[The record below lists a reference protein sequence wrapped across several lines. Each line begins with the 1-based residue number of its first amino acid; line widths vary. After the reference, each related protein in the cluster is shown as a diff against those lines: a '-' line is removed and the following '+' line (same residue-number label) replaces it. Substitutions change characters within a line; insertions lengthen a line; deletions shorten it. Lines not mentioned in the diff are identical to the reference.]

1 MKIQKI
7 TIHNFRSII
16 HQVIDCKDFTLFVG
30 ENNSGKTNII
40 TALRAFYENEGYKY
54 DKKSDFPK
62 LPDTTD
68 SESWV
73 ELEFITTDEE
83 QEKLKDEYKRDDKI
97 LTVRRYFESTD
108 NNKVKKDNSNIFYVA
123 KNGSISENN
132 FYGAKNV
139 SQAKLGKLIYIPEIA
154 TTDDTFRLS
163 GPSPLRQVI
172 SFVFKKVL
180 EKSDAF
186 ASLDKAFENFNKDFK
201 TESSSDGI
209 SMERLREDINNELKI
224 WQFTFGFDVNPI
236 KTDLI
241 IKNLIEHY
249 IEDDHLENG
258 KKRIDMRNI
267 GQGLQRHLIYTMIKL
282 AAKYDE
288 NRKESDKKEFY
299 PDFTLIL
306 FEEPEAFL
314 HPSQQELMNLGL
326 KKIANEYNQQVFC
339 TSHSSIFVSKNIN
352 KLTEIKRIEKKNGV
366 SEVFQIDETTLNSL
380 YTDCTEF
387 NQFLQSKIDAGVPEE
402 DENELK
408 KLINE
413 KTDEEKLLEESI
425 KFSIWLDAERA
436 SMFFAR
442 HVLICEGASEKALI
456 DYLLNT
462 QWPELKEKHIYCLD
476 ALGKY
481 NIHRYVVLL
490 TKFGISRS
498 VLMDFDENKN
508 KHKYINE
515 FVKTK
520 VSKLHG
526 FEKDFEAFLGINSV
540 PNNRNDLKPLNV
552 LKNYEDGNITEG
564 KIEELK
570 KIIKNLTI

>member
-7 TIHNFRSII
+7 TIHNFRSIL

-54 DKKSDFPK
+54 DKKADFPK
-62 LPDTTD
+62 LPNTTD
-68 SESWV
+68 TESWL

-83 QEKLKDEYKRDDKI
+83 QEKIKDEYKRDDNI
-97 LTVRRYFESTD
+97 LTVRRYFESYD
-108 NNKVKKDNSNIFYVA
+108 KEKVSKDNSNIFYIS
-123 KNGSISENN
+123 KDGTISENN

-139 SQAKLGKLIYIPEIA
+139 SQAKLGKIIYIPEIA
-154 TTDDTFRLS
+154 KTDDTFKLS

-186 ASLDKAFENFNKDFK
+186 SGLDKAFENFNKDFR
-201 TESSSDGI
+201 TEASPDGI
-209 SMERLREDINNELKI
+209 SMDSLKEDINNELKT

-241 IKNLIEHY
+241 IKNLIDHY
-249 IEDDHLENG
+249 IEDDNLQSG
-258 KKRIDMRNI
+258 KKRVDMKNI

-288 NRKESDKKEFY
+288 GKKETDKKEFY

-314 HPSQQELMNLGL
+314 HPSQQELMNMGL
-326 KKIANEYNQQVFC
+326 KQIANEYNQQVFC

-352 KLTEIKRIEKKNGV
+352 KLAEIKRFDKKNGI
-366 SEVFQIDETTLNSL
+366 SELFQIDEPTLKSL
-380 YTDCTEF
+380 YTDCTELS
-387 NQFLQSKIDAGVPEE
+387 QYLQSRIDAGVPPE
-402 DENELK
+402 DEAELK
-408 KLINE
+408 KLVNE
-413 KTDEEKLLEESI
+413 KTDEVKLLEESI
-425 KFSIWLDAERA
+425 KFAIWLDTERA
-436 SMFFAR
+436 SMFFAK
-442 HVLICEGASEKALI
+442 HVLICEGASEKAFI
-456 DYLLNT
+456 DYLMNNI
-462 QWPELKEKHIYCLD
+462 WVELKDKHIYCLD

-481 NIHRYVVLL
+481 NIHRYNVLL
-490 TKFGISRS
+490 SNFGLSHS
-498 VLMDFDENKN
+498 VLMDFDEDNKQ
-508 KHKYINE
+508 HKYVNE
-515 FVKTK
+515 FVKSK
-520 VSKLHG
+520 ISKLYG
-526 FEKDFEAFLGINSV
+526 FEKDFETFLGITSV
-540 PNNRNDLKPLNV
+540 PKNRNDLKPLNV
-552 LKNYEDGNITEG
+552 LKNYEDGKITNE

-570 KIIKNLTI
+570 EIVKDLTK

>member
-1 MKIQKI
+1 MKVQKI

-16 HQVIDCKDFTLFVG
+16 HEVIDCKDFTLFVG

-62 LPDTTD
+62 LSDTTD
-68 SESWV
+68 SESWI
-73 ELEFITTDEE
+73 ELAFITTNEE
-83 QEKLKDEYKRDDKI
+83 QEKIKDEYKRDDNI
-97 LTVRRYFESTD
+97 LIVRRYFESSD
-108 NNKVKKDNSNIFYVA
+108 KDKVSKDNSNIFYIS
-123 KNGSISENN
+123 KDGSISENN

-139 SQAKLGKLIYIPEIA
+139 SQAKLGKIIYIPEIA
-154 TTDDTFRLS
+154 KTDDTFKLS

-172 SFVFKKVL
+172 NFVFKKVL

-186 ASLDKAFENFNKDFK
+186 GDLGKAFESFNKDFK
-201 TESSSDGI
+201 TEASPDGT
-209 SMERLREDINNELKI
+209 SMDSLKEDINNELKT

-241 IKNLIEHY
+241 IKNLIDHY
-249 IEDDHLENG
+249 IEDDNLQSG
-258 KKRIDMRNI
+258 KKRVDMKNI

-288 NRKESDKKEFY
+288 DKKESDKKEFY

-314 HPSQQELMNLGL
+314 HPCQQELMNMGL
-326 KKIANEYNQQVFC
+326 KQIANEYNQQVFC
-339 TSHSSIFVSKNIN
+339 TSHSSIFVSKNIS
-352 KLTEIKRIEKKNGV
+352 KLTEIKRIDKKNGV
-366 SEVFQIDETTLNSL
+366 SELFQIDEPTLKSL
-380 YTDCTEF
+380 YTDCTELS
-387 NQFLQSKIDAGVPEE
+387 QFLQNKIDAGIPAE
-402 DENELK
+402 DETELK

-413 KTDEEKLLEESI
+413 KTEEVKLLEESI
-425 KFSIWLDAERA
+425 KFSIWLDTERA
-436 SMFFAR
+436 SMFFAK
-442 HVLICEGASEKALI
+442 HVLICEGASEKAFI
-456 DYLLNT
+456 DYLMNT

-481 NIHRYVVLL
+481 NIHRYIVLL
-490 TKFGISRS
+490 TKFGLSHS
-498 VLMDFDENKN
+498 VLMDFDEDGKQ
-508 KHKYINE
+508 HKYIND
-515 FVKTK
+515 FVKSK

-526 FEKDFEAFLGINSV
+526 FKKDFEAFLGITPV
-540 PNNRNDLKPLNV
+540 PKNRSDLKPLNV
-552 LKNYEDGNITEG
+552 LKNFEDGNIIVE

-570 KIIKNLTI
+570 EIIKNLTI

>member
-54 DKKSDFPK
+54 DNKSDFPK
-62 LPDTTD
+62 LPNTTD
-68 SESWV
+68 SESWI
-73 ELEFITTDEE
+73 ELEFITTEKE
-83 QEKLKDEYKRDDKI
+83 QEKIKDEYKRDDKI
-97 LTVRRYFESTD
+97 LIVRRYFESSD
-108 NNKVKKDNSNIFYVA
+108 RDKVSKDNSNIFYIS
-123 KNGSISENN
+123 KDGSISENN

-139 SQAKLGKLIYIPEIA
+139 SQAKLGKIIYIPEIA
-154 TTDDTFRLS
+154 KTDDTFKLS

-180 EKSDAF
+180 EKSVAF
-186 ASLDKAFENFNKDFK
+186 VDLGKAFESFNKVFK
-201 TESSSDGI
+201 TEVSPDGI
-209 SMERLREDINNELKI
+209 SMDSLKEDINNELKN

-241 IKNLIEHY
+241 IKNLIDHY
-249 IEDDHLENG
+249 IEDDNLQSG
-258 KKRIDMRNI
+258 KKRVDMKNI

-288 NRKESDKKEFY
+288 GKKESDKKEFD

-326 KKIANEYNQQVFC
+326 KQIANEYNQQVFC

-352 KLTEIKRIEKKNGV
+352 KLTEIKRINKKNGV
-366 SEVFQIDETTLNSL
+366 SELFQIDEQTLKSL
-380 YTDCTEF
+380 YTDCTELS
-387 NQFLQSKIDAGVPEE
+387 QFLQSKIDAGVPAE
-402 DENELK
+402 DEAELK

-425 KFSIWLDAERA
+425 KFSIWLDTER
-436 SMFFAR
+436 SSLFFAK
-442 HVLICEGASEKALI
+442 HVLICEGASEKSFI
-456 DYLLNT
+456 DYLMNT
-462 QWPELKEKHIYCLD
+462 KWPELKEKHIYCLD
-476 ALGKY
+476 ALGKF
-481 NIHRYVVLL
+481 NFHRYIKLL
-490 TKFGISRS
+490 TKFGLSHS
-498 VLMDFDENKN
+498 VLMDLDENKN
-508 KHKYINE
+508 KHKYIND
-515 FVKTK
+515 FVKSK
-520 VSKLHG
+520 ISKLHG
-526 FEKDFEAFLGINSV
+526 FEKDFEAFLGIDSV
-540 PNNRNDLKPLNV
+540 YKNRKDLKPLNV
-552 LKNYEDGNITEG
+552 LKNYEDGNITVK

-570 KIIKNLTI
+570 EIIKKLTI

>member
-108 NNKVKKDNSNIFYVA
+108 NNKIKKDNSNIFYVA
-123 KNGSISENN
+123 MDGSISENN

-154 TTDDTFRLS
+154 TTDDTFKLT

-186 ASLDKAFENFNKDFK
+186 ASLDKAFENFNKEFK

-249 IEDDHLENG
+249 IEDDHLETG

-288 NRKESDKKEFY
+288 NKKESDKKEFY

-314 HPSQQELMNLGL
+314 HPSQQELINLGL

-387 NQFLQSKIDAGVPEE
+387 NQFLQSKIVAGVPAE
-402 DENELK
+402 DETELK
-408 KLINE
+408 KLVNE

-425 KFSIWLDAERA
+425 KFSVWLDAERA

-490 TKFGISRS
+490 TKFGISHS

-526 FEKDFEAFLGINSV
+526 FERDFEAFLGINSV

-570 KIIKNLTI
+570 EIIKNLTI